1 MREIILQL
9 HLQSKDT
16 FYLDRMFPLGDIFN
30 SKMYIVFYS
39 NISIPE
45 CVTKSMCMWQM
56 ATFLH
61 SPPPSSNGMSFKG
74 RLSVPCGQVI
84 QISGSTVEFG
94 RTGADQVCTLSPVHQ
109 VPKQH
114 Y

>member
-1 MREIILQL
+1 MCYKINV
-9 HLQSKDT
+9 HVAN
-16 FYLDRMFPLGDIFN
+16 G
-30 SKMYIVFYS
+30 
-39 NISIPE
+39 NISP
-45 CVTKSMCMWQM
+45 
-56 ATFLH
+56 F
-61 SPPPSSNGMSFKG
+61 PPPSSNGMSFKG